1 MLKTSFKFL
10 LLTVA
15 LMALL
20 PGQALAYLDP
30 GTGNILIYIVV
41 SLVGTVAFV
50 LKGWGYKIAGLF
62 KGRSARDKAAG
73 GHDQLILFSE
83 GKVHWY
89 TFKPII
95 EALVKRGRPFTYLT
109 MDREDPALA
118 LEHREMAARYIGEGS
133 AAFARVCSVRAKVM
147 LATTPN
153 IGTPGYPLP
162 KPIHVSCLVHV
173 LHGIFG
179 MDTYKKNAL
188 DHYDAVL
195 LMADRFEK
203 DVRKLEILRS
213 LPTKECAGAGM
224 PYLDELLPKA
234 AEARERYRDQKSQSP
249 TILVA
254 PSWGE
259 KSCLALCDELIIPQL
274 LEAGYQVIFRPHP
287 QSAQSDSAVLNSIS
301 KHFCGKDGFELDE
314 ELDSAPSMAR
324 ADLLISDKSGVK
336 LDFVFLYE
344 KPVLTVHIPI
354 TDGDYE
360 AADLGG
366 TWADEAARLIGP
378 VVEAAD
384 LKDVVPPVKEGLAW
398 NLSDLTAF
406 RESHVANFGTAG
418 QAVADWLIN
427 KLEAPSGESSP
438 DTPEKSD

>member
-1 MLKTSFKFL
+1 MLKTSLKVL
-10 LLTVA
+10 LFAVA

-30 GTGNILIYIVV
+30 GTGNILIYIIV

-50 LKGWGYKIAGLF
+50 LKGWGYKIAGLL
-62 KGRSARDKAAG
+62 KGRPAG
-73 GHDQLILFSE
+73 SEADGRHEELVLFSE

-95 EALVKRGRPFTYLT
+95 EALVERGRPFTYLT

-118 LEHREMAARYIGEGS
+118 LEHREIAARYIGEGS
-133 AAFARVCSVRAKVM
+133 AAFARVRSVRARVM

-162 KPIHVSCLVHV
+162 KPPRVSCLVHV
-173 LHGIFG
+173 FHGVFG

-203 DVRKLEILRS
+203 DVRRLEELRG
-213 LPTKECAGAGM
+213 LPAKECAGLGL
-224 PYLDELLPKA
+224 PYLDELLPRA
-234 AEARERYRDQKSQSP
+234 AAAKETRHHREAQAP

-254 PSWGE
+254 PSWGD
-259 KSCLALCDELIIPQL
+259 KSCLPLCDEIIIPQL

-287 QSAQSDSAVLNSIS
+287 QSAQSDQAALNKIS
-301 KHFCGKDGFELDE
+301 KHYRGREGFEIDE

-324 ADLLISDKSGVK
+324 SDLLISDKSGVK

-354 TDGDYE
+354 TDSDYE
-360 AADLGG
+360 ASDLGG

-378 VVEAAD
+378 VVEAAG
-384 LKDVVPPVKEGLAW
+384 LKDIVAPAREGLAW
-398 NLSDLTAF
+398 NLSDLTAL
-406 RESHVANFGTAG
+406 RESHVANFGAAG
-418 QAVADWLIN
+418 RAVADWLIN
-427 KLEAPSGESSP
+427 KVGESAGGSSSDSP
-438 DTPEKSD
+438 ED